1 MSAEETTPT
10 PRESEVAEENDE
22 VEIVSRGVNNNNKNN
37 KNKYNNNNKNK
48 YNKRP
53 TKPKLSP
60 LDKKIQKEFMLIDID
75 NSGYI
80 DVNDLKKIFRF
91 GIVINENMM
100 SRVIKLMDTNK
111 DGKISLTEYK
121 NIRKILGNITL
132 PHFGGKENEDSDNDN
147 DNDEDNNN
155 NATNNNTSNNSGEA
169 EIDLSNNNTKK

>member
-132 PHFGGKENEDSDNDN
+132 PHFGGKENEDSD
-147 DNDEDNNN
+147 DEDND
-155 NATNNNTSNNSGEA
+155 NATNNNASNNSGEA